1 MKKSDFKRWW
11 DYRKAVQD
19 IYDFDYSS
27 ILAVEYFQLKRVRDC
42 IAKYKSHVN
51 ADIDLA
57 HMDTMLKLLKQIM
70 EDDFSELKDGVYIPK
85 TYTNTRNAARINK
98 GIAEHLSDDKKGVW
112 ITYLKA
118 EKVWQLYH
126 KMRIHYLRN
135 FWD

>member
-11 DYRKAVQD
+11 DYRKVVQN

-27 ILAVEYFQLKRVRDC
+27 ILEVEYFQLQRVRDC
-42 IAKYKSHVN
+42 IAKYKSHAN
-51 ADIDLA
+51 ADTDLA

-70 EDDFSELKDGVYIPK
+70 EDDFSEKKNGVYVPK
-85 TYTNTRNAARINK
+85 TYTNTRNAYRIDK
-98 GIAEHLSDDKKGVW
+98 EIAKHLANDKKGVW

-126 KMRIHYLRN
+126 KMRIQYLRN